1 MVLTWANTGTQLQ
14 SYMLL
19 INSDKHRVWQ
29 GSGHW
34 VVLIRT
40 VTLSDSSPL
49 RLEWRAETAEVTR
62 SSSGR
67 VLPVRT
73 LSLPSAGLT

>member
-1 MVLTWANTGTQLQ
+1 
-14 SYMLL
+14 MLL

-34 VVLIRT
+34 VVLRRT
-40 VTLSDSSPL
+40 VTLSDSSSL

-67 VLPVRT
+67 VLRT